1 MPGTHVTV
9 KRAITLGHKVAE
21 LLREKGLVDFARQFP
36 QRLAAQRRSITL
48 VSGRLGAPYLTT
60 RYQLWQKAHPL
71 SAADLDRQRIDA
83 QQFRSRP
90 LISIMTPVFNPPPDV
105 LRTAIESV
113 RAQTYDMWEL
123 CLADGAS
130 DRAGVR
136 ELLEEYARLDPRIR
150 VCHLERNLG
159 ISGNSNE
166 AARMATGEFLMIF
179 DHDDL
184 LAPNALFE
192 IASTVNTHPDADL
205 IYYDEDMISADGARR
220 FHPLMKPEWSPEML
234 LSANYLMHCVVRRD
248 LFWSV
253 GGFNP
258 DFDGAQDWDLEFR
271 CIERTSNIVHV
282 PRVLYHW
289 RAVTGSAA
297 ASFNAKPYVFE
308 RQRRCISD
316 HLQRRGIAEATAT
329 FVRRGFLRVSWPT
342 RGSKVSLIMSRL
354 DGELPAKEPLE
365 TLLAATVYPNLEIVL
380 VAASK
385 NNRASAHER
394 DDLSSDGRIRVV
406 EHDGEC
412 DGIAARNLGA
422 QHATGEILLFLDD
435 SAQPLDPDWLEEM
448 VRWAEQPEIG
458 VVGAKLLDRYCRIR
472 DAGLV
477 LGLGGAVG
485 HIFRG
490 AHEREGGP
498 FANVDWYRNCTAVSG
513 VCQMMRRDVFERAG
527 GYRDEDSAEPGGVD
541 LCLRVLA
548 LGYRNL
554 YTPYA
559 RLAYQ
564 PSRVNRQTTAE
575 RAGRNHHTVASSFPA
590 EDRYYNPNL
599 SRKDLIPNL

>member
-1 MPGTHVTV
+1 M
-9 KRAITLGHKVAE
+9 KLGQKVAG
-21 LLREKGLVDFARQFP
+21 LLREEGLVDFARQFP
-36 QRLAAQRRSITL
+36 QRLAAQRRSLAIT
-48 VSGRLGAPYLTT
+48 SGRLGAPYLTT
-60 RYQLWQKAHPL
+60 RYRLWQKAHPL
-71 SAADLDRQRIDA
+71 SAADLERQRMDA
-83 QQFRSRP
+83 QQIQSRP
-90 LISIMTPVFNPPPDV
+90 VISVMTPVFNPPPDV
-105 LRTAIESV
+105 LRITIESV
-113 RAQTYDMWEL
+113 LAQTYDQWEL

-136 ELLEEYARLDPRIR
+136 ELLEEYARRDPRIR
-150 VCHLERNLG
+150 VCRLERNLG

-184 LAPNALFE
+184 LAPNALFK
-192 IASTVNTHPDADL
+192 IASTLKCHPDADL
-205 IYYDEDMISADGARR
+205 IYYDEDMVSADGTRR

-253 GGFNP
+253 GGFNS

-282 PRVLYHW
+282 PSVLYHW
-289 RAVTGSAA
+289 RAVSGSAA

-308 RQRRCISD
+308 RQLRSISD
-316 HLQRRGIAEATAT
+316 HLQRQGIAEATAT

-342 RGSKVSLIMSRL
+342 HGSRVSLIMPQP
-354 DGELPAKEPLE
+354 DGELPAKRTLE
-365 TLLAATVYPNLEIVL
+365 TLLAATAYPNLEIVL
-380 VAASK
+380 VASGK
-385 NNRASAHER
+385 NSDASARER
-394 DDLSSDGRIRVV
+394 NDLSSDGRIRVV
-406 EHDGEC
+406 EQSGEC

-422 QHATGEILLFLDD
+422 QHVTGDILLFLADG
-435 SAQPLDPDWLEEM
+435 AQPLDPDWLEEM
-448 VRWAEQPEIG
+448 VRWAERPEIG
-458 VVGAKLLDRYCRIR
+458 VVGAKLLDTYHRIW

-490 AHEREGGP
+490 AHEREDSP
-498 FANVDWYRNCTAVSG
+498 FGNVDWYRNCTAVSG

-527 GYRDEDSAEPGGVD
+527 GYRVEDSAEPGGVD

-559 RLAYQ
+559 RLVYHA
-564 PSRVNRQTTAE
+564 SRASRQTTAKC
-575 RAGRNHHTVASSFPA
+575 AGRNHHIAASAFPA

-599 SRKDLIPNL
+599 SREDLIPNL